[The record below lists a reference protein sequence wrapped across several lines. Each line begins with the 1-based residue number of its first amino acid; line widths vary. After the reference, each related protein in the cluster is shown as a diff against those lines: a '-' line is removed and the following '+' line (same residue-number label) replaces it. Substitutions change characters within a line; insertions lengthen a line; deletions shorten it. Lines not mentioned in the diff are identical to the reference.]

1 MVVGRDRYENS
12 SRVQSIIHS
21 ATNVRRVHISNW
33 CVHGGIYG
41 TQRKKQYMNYILKY
55 LARRKGSKVSERKKG
70 PLAGQL
76 KRSQSVQGKFR
87 EALTCAETMGR
98 RKTRTIVCG
107 QTTYCSKEC
116 ILYPVGNREAF

>member
-1 MVVGRDRYENS
+1 
-12 SRVQSIIHS
+12 
-21 ATNVRRVHISNW
+21 
-33 CVHGGIYG
+33 
-41 TQRKKQYMNYILKY
+41 MNDILKY
-55 LARRKGSKVSERKKG
+55 LARRKGSKVSDRKKG

-87 EALTCAETMGR
+87 EALTWADATDR
-98 RKTRTIVCG
+98 RKTRTVVCG